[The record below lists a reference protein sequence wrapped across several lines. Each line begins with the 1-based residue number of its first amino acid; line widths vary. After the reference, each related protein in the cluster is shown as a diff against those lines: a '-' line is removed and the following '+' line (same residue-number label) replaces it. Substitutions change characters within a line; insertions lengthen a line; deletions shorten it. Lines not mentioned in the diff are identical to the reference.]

1 MAVLIGKNTI
11 AAPAPR
17 SAFRSKRAVTERA
30 MTIVKAV
37 KG

>member
-1 MAVLIGKNTI
+1 MAVLIVENTI
-11 AAPAPR
+11 SVTASR
-17 SAFRSKRAVTERA
+17 GAFCSKRAVTERA